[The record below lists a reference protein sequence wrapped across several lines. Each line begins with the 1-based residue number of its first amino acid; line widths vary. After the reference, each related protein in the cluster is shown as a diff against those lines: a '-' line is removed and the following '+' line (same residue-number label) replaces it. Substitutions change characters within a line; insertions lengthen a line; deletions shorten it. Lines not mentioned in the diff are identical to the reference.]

1 MVETSVSLLME
12 QNVAGITFHQRA
24 PRHGT
29 MRRGVASHKVGPL
42 LVFLLHVSEM
52 LEKADYQHRDEHDEQ
67 EQTHHSRY
75 FSRV

>member
-12 QNVAGITFHQRA
+12 QNVVGITFHQRA
-24 PRHGT
+24 PRYGT
-29 MRRGVASHKVGPL
+29 MQRSVASHKVGSF